1 MKTRYID
8 LKNEINEEKIEEAS
22 KDIINGKLVIFPT
35 ETVYGIGANALNE
48 EACKNIFKAKG
59 RAVDNP
65 LIVHINDLNML
76 NYIVEE
82 PNEVEEKLINTF
94 FPGPFTIILKAKN
107 VIPKTVTAG
116 LKTVG
121 IRMPSNKIANKLIEY
136 AKVPIAAPSA
146 NISGRP
152 SGTNISDIKKEFDGK
167 VSTILDS
174 GMVDI
179 GLESTVVQVIKDK
192 VRILRPGKITK
203 ENIESLGIKVEI
215 DKNILGKYDGKEKV
229 LSPGMKYRHYAPNT
243 KCMMAYSKDEEK
255 MIFEINKIACKQKTL
270 IICRDRNYNKYNIQY
285 KIKMGNTLE
294 EIAHNIFSI
303 LRKVDKY
310 NVDLVII
317 EGMETTGLGLALNNR
332 LLRACEYNCI
342 DLDRMQIYS

>member
-1 MKTRYID
+1 
-8 LKNEINEEKIEEAS
+8 
-22 KDIINGKLVIFPT
+22 
-35 ETVYGIGANALNE
+35 
-48 EACKNIFKAKG
+48 
-59 RAVDNP
+59 
-65 LIVHINDLNML
+65 ML

-203 ENIESLGIKVEI
+203 ENIESLGIEVEI

-243 KCMMAYSKDEEK
+243 KCMMVYSKDEEK